1 MINAE
6 IRALRLR
13 QDFTQEKLAQLS
25 KVSLPTIQNI
35 EAGRANPS
43 LMILEKI
50 LDALGAKL
58 KISINKPT
66 RDVLSLFNTD
76 QWEFQKS
83 DLSEIIILLTQR
95 YDLKT
100 INGRE
105 LDLLISLFVAL
116 QDHYSDWI
124 KKQNISPSTF
134 NILQQRRDEIDPNRL
149 IKFRRI
155 WLSKISTVI

>member
-1 MINAE
+1 MINKE

-43 LMILEKI
+43 LLILEKI

-76 QWEFQKS
+76 EWEFQKS

-100 INGRE
+100 IVGRE
-105 LDLLISLFVAL
+105 LDLLVSLFIAL
-116 QDHYSDWI
+116 QDHYSVWL
-124 KKQNISPSTF
+124 KTQNISPSTF
-134 NILQQRRDEIDPNRL
+134 NILQQRRVEIDPNRL

>member
-1 MINAE
+1 MINKE

-76 QWEFQKS
+76 EWEFQKS
-83 DLSEIIILLTQR
+83 DLSEIIIILTQR

-100 INGRE
+100 IVGRE
-105 LDLLISLFVAL
+105 LDLLVSLFIAL
-116 QDHYSDWI
+116 QDHYSVWL
-124 KKQNISPSTF
+124 KTQNISPSTF
-134 NILQQRRDEIDPNRL
+134 NILQQRRVEIDPNRL